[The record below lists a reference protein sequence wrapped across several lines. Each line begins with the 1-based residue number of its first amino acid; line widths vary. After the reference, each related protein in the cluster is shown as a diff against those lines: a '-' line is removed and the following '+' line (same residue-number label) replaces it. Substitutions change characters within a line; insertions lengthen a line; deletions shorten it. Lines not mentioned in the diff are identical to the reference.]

1 LYSRALTSPTMIPGL
16 LVPYEVITLPID
28 LGEIR
33 SQKHDKHINVALN
46 EQANRV
52 FEFDC
57 KTCRLAAA
65 LMQYCLLWPVAG

>member
-1 LYSRALTSPTMIPGL
+1 MIPGL

-33 SQKHDKHINVALN
+33 SHKHDKHVNVALN